1 MHSFQPMPWISIPVS
16 PPFLLEVRGYSKL
29 CDSIGE
35 FPYGRLQLIAGI
47 FTFLFFTD
55 TLIYWIHRGFCQRL
69 VYISAYTNL
78 ITSGRF

>member
-1 MHSFQPMPWISIPVS
+1 MHSFQPKPWISIPIS
-16 PPFLLEVRGYSKL
+16 PLFLLEVRGYSIL

-35 FPYGRLQLIAGI
+35 FPYGQLQLIAVI

-69 VYISAYTNL
+69 VYISTYTNL
-78 ITSGRF
+78 ITSGKF